1 MSLNLIYLLS
11 LSVNELF
18 VGLNRYVNV
27 PPRTINQI
35 STYLK
40 TPFCVSLFYFIL
52 GCKDKKLISNNQ
64 TFYTLFLTF
73 FFLLPLIL
81 FPVTLSLRECKSKKL
96 ISNNQ
101 TSFDLFLLSF
111 SSLPILFHKTLS
123 LWECKYRKLIYILH
137 IPSQLIF

>member
-40 TPFCVSLFYFIL
+40 TPVGVSLSNFL
-52 GCKDKKLISNNQ
+52 SGCKDKKLISNNQ
-64 TFYTLFLTF
+64 TFYTLFLIF
-73 FFLLPLIL
+73 FFLLSLIL
-81 FPVTLSLRECKSKKL
+81 FPKTLSLRECKSKKL

-101 TSFDLFLLSF
+101 TSFNLFFTFFFLAF
-111 SSLPILFHKTLS
+111 
-123 LWECKYRKLIYILH
+123 
-137 IPSQLIF
+137 

>member
-40 TPFCVSLFYFIL
+40 TPVGVSLSYFL
-52 GCKDKKLISNNQ
+52 SGCKDKKLFSINQ
-64 TFYTLFLTF
+64 TFYTLFLNF
-73 FFLLPLIL
+73 
-81 FPVTLSLRECKSKKL
+81 
-96 ISNNQ
+96 
-101 TSFDLFLLSF
+101 F
-111 SSLPILFHKTLS
+111 SSSLSSSFPKLFRFGSAKVRS
-123 LWECKYRKLIYILH
+123 
-137 IPSQLIF
+137 

>member
-18 VGLNRYVNV
+18 VGLNRFVNV

-40 TPFCVSLFYFIL
+40 TPVGVSLSYFL
-52 GCKDKKLISNNQ
+52 SGCKDKKLNPINQ
-64 TFYTLFLTF
+64 TFYTLFLTSF
-73 FFLLPLIL
+73 SSSLIPNPL
-81 FPVTLSLRECKSKKL
+81 TLSLRECKSKKL

-101 TSFDLFLLSF
+101 TSFNLFYFLFPRFLS
-111 SSLPILFHKTLS
+111 SSFPQLFRYGS
-123 LWECKYRKLIYILH
+123 ANI
-137 IPSQLIF
+137 

>member
-40 TPFCVSLFYFIL
+40 TPVGVSLSYFL
-52 GCKDKKLISNNQ
+52 SGCKDKKLNPNNQ
-64 TFYTLFLTF
+64 TFYTLFLIF
-73 FFLLPLIL
+73 FFLFSLIRFPL
-81 FPVTLSLRECKSKKL
+81 TLSLRAAKVRS
-96 ISNNQ
+96 
-101 TSFDLFLLSF
+101 
-111 SSLPILFHKTLS
+111 
-123 LWECKYRKLIYILH
+123 
-137 IPSQLIF
+137 

>member
-40 TPFCVSLFYFIL
+40 TPVGVSLSYFL
-52 GCKDKKLISNNQ
+52 SGCKDKKLISNNQ
-64 TFYTLFLTF
+64 TFYTLFLF
-73 FFLLPLIL
+73 SFSSLLIL
-81 FPVTLSLRECKSKKL
+81 FP
-96 ISNNQ
+96 
-101 TSFDLFLLSF
+101 
-111 SSLPILFHKTLS
+111 
-123 LWECKYRKLIYILH
+123 
-137 IPSQLIF
+137 

>member
-35 STYLK
+35 LTYLK
-40 TPFCVSLFYFIL
+40 TPVGASLSYFL
-52 GCKDKKLISNNQ
+52 SGCKDKKLNPNNQ
-64 TFYTLFLTF
+64 TFYTLFF
-73 FFLLPLIL
+73 KFLFSPFSHPLSQNS
-81 FPVTLSLRECKSKKL
+81 FASGCKSKKL

-101 TSFDLFLLSF
+101 TSFNLFFTFFFLSF
-111 SSLPILFHKTLS
+111 
-123 LWECKYRKLIYILH
+123 
-137 IPSQLIF
+137 

>member
-40 TPFCVSLFYFIL
+40 TPVGVSLSYFL
-52 GCKDKKLISNNQ
+52 SGCKDKKLISNNQ
-64 TFYTLFLTF
+64 TFYTLFLNF
-73 FFLLPLIL
+73 FFLLSLIL
-81 FPVTLSLRECKSKKL
+81 FPKTLSLRECKSKKL

-101 TSFDLFLLSF
+101 TSFNLFFTFFFLAF
-111 SSLPILFHKTLS
+111 
-123 LWECKYRKLIYILH
+123 
-137 IPSQLIF
+137 